1 MYETPNDYTKNIKPR
16 KDKTLGYLYFCD
28 RQHPLAS
35 KNGRVW
41 HHRHVASVALG
52 RWVEPH
58 EIVHHQDDDRT
69 NNDPTN
75 LVVVVKEAHARLHC
89 PQKMMKCAY
98 CGVGFFQKQGAQHC
112 STMCGS
118 KARRRFQIDERRLR
132 RLVWEKP
139 LTKIAAELGVSDV
152 AVAKRCKQLG
162 IKRPTPGY
170 WAKQRALA
178 KRGH

>member
-41 HHRHVASVALG
+41 HHRHVASVSLG

-58 EIVHHQDDDRT
+58 EIVHHRDEDRA
-69 NNDPTN
+69 NNDPVN
-75 LVVVVKEAHARLHC
+75 LVVAVKEAHARLHH
-89 PQKMMKCAY
+89 PPKTLSCAY
-98 CGVGFFQKQGAQHC
+98 CKTEFLPKSKGVTHC
-112 STMCGS
+112 SAACGK

-139 LTKIAAELGVSDV
+139 LTAIAAELGVSDV
-152 AVAKRCKQLG
+152 AVAKRCKKLG
-162 IKRPTPGY
+162 IERPGRGY
-170 WAKQRALA
+170 WAKQRTSSS
-178 KRGH
+178 